1 MDANNLF
8 IYAACYKNI
17 SIRENEKMHR
27 IPFRKKRMTL
37 DSPVFKGCLTEFLE
51 AFILKNTITKTT
63 VLQDLINV
71 Q

>member
-1 MDANNLF
+1 
-8 IYAACYKNI
+8 
-17 SIRENEKMHR
+17 MHR